1 MRKVII
7 GLSASLSLL
16 LTLDAGAQPA
26 PAAPPEPAPP
36 TPEPSTSA
44 PAPSP
49 EPAPPPA
56 SPAPVP
62 AASPSPAPPV
72 VAPGAGAKTDGL
84 PPPPL
89 APPPLFPSQLEDV
102 EEEPLVG
109 FSKGRLFLRD
119 ADDTFRLYPGGRLR
133 TDFIWAPGGADI
145 TSAQGAR
152 FLKPSFLVRRVRLE
166 LSGEILERIA
176 FTAGAELGGQRIG
189 ETVYTGDD
197 TVRFAPANAH
207 DGTFR
212 PADVTISYRFR
223 SWLNL
228 TLGNQNV
235 PFSMSNRTR
244 EYATTFMERNI
255 AIRGFVVPYAKDLGL
270 TLWGD
275 LLEEDLLSYE
285 VGVFG
290 GDGPDRPF
298 VDARA
303 DFVGRV
309 FARPLSTLG
318 DGTFWDE
325 TQVGLSVRH
334 GQRSQDDVF
343 YDAPTIATNHG
354 YVLWQPGYV
363 DSNDRVTKVIPSG
376 AENAIGGE
384 VRVPIRAPTGAVFDL
399 RGEAYYLNKNTREA
413 IAGFETT
420 NTERFGRLN
429 GVSWYTEVSFWGCC
443 TDQLVTGRPGMWRP
457 YTVNPKEDTP
467 LLRGLHLSVLAG
479 GIHANYR
486 GASRSGS
493 TADANTPNG
502 DITVYQLG
510 GGAQFWIGHNFRATL
525 NYFAYFAPGAGQPAD
540 NQVLVPQNLVV
551 AGGFRGG
558 GEVQHELGVR
568 TAITF

>member
-1 MRKVII
+1 MRKVTI

-16 LTLDAGAQPA
+16 LTFDAAAQPA
-26 PAAPPEPAPP
+26 PTPAPTPPPAAPPAEPAP
-36 TPEPSTSA
+36 A
-44 PAPSP
+44 PAPTPPPAAPSP
-49 EPAPPPA
+49 AAPAPPP
-56 SPAPVP
+56 PAV
-62 AASPSPAPPV
+62 PAPP
-72 VAPGAGAKTDGL
+72 PSAGAKTDGL

-89 APPPLFPSQLEDV
+89 APPPLFPSQLEDA
-102 EEEPLVG
+102 EEEPLIG
-109 FSKGRLFLRD
+109 FSNGRLFLRD
-119 ADDTFRLYPGGRLR
+119 AHDTFRLYPGGRLR
-133 TDFIWAPGGADI
+133 TDFTWAPGAADI

-207 DGTFR
+207 DGRFR

-223 SWLNL
+223 PWLNL
-228 TLGNQNV
+228 TLGNQNL

-244 EYATTFMERNI
+244 EYATTFMERNV
-255 AIRGFVVPYAKDLGL
+255 AIRGFAVPYTKDLGL

-275 LLEEDLLSYE
+275 VLPEDLLSYE

-298 VDARA
+298 VDDRA

-318 DGTFWDE
+318 EGVFWDE
-325 TQVGLSVRH
+325 TQIGISARH
-334 GQRSQDDVF
+334 GQRNQDDVL

-363 DSNDRVTKVIPSG
+363 DSNGRVTKVIPSG

-384 VRVPIRAPTGAVFDL
+384 LRVPIRAPNGAVFDL

-413 IAGFETT
+413 IAGFEAT

-429 GVSWYTEVSFWGCC
+429 GTSWYAELSYWGCC
-443 TDQLVTGRPGMWRP
+443 TDQLVTGRPGTWRP

-467 LLRGLHLSVLAG
+467 LLRGLHISILAG
-479 GIHANYR
+479 GVHANYR
-486 GASRSGS
+486 GASRDGS
-493 TADANTPNG
+493 VPDANTPDS
-502 DITVYQLG
+502 DITVYQFG
-510 GGAQFWIGHNFRATL
+510 GGAQFWFGHNFRAAV
-525 NYFAYFAPGAGQPAD
+525 NYFAYFAPKAGQPTE
-540 NQVLVPQNLVV
+540 NQAFVPDNLVV
-551 AGGFRGG
+551 TDGFRGG
-558 GEVQHELGVR
+558 GEVLHELGVR
-568 TAITF
+568 TAVTF